1 MKKLSFIILMLL
13 LMLPVTVRAGSPWY
27 VEGEERSGVP
37 LTWNKLT
44 WYHDDGP
51 MGSSVN
57 NETALTWIRS
67 AMDEWVNTTF
77 AGVDTVEL
85 VQEEGGSIG
94 QDLTTL
100 EEVELYLEN
109 NPDFEGAL
117 IVFDEDGTILN
128 ELGFNIDSSAGMIIA
143 LTSILAADEA
153 GTRITQGVII
163 LDGTFID
170 YLGSMSNA
178 KMVFRAALLHEIG
191 HIFNLDHSQ
200 VNLDLAENC
209 TLGDACDNSG
219 NIPTMFPEMK
229 TYRQL
234 YPITDDELTLSSLY
248 PSEDFSNQFCVIAGE
263 IRDSSDQPL
272 QGVNVFA
279 HAASGDQ
286 DPVVDRR
293 SNASGSYYPACTADG
308 HYYLWGVIP
317 GKDYVVEYEPFS
329 EEYSAE
335 SGFEPF
341 SGLEGVPLPPSGF
354 ESGVVTRDDKTT
366 VRCEQGGEVIMMDTV
381 KLAVSNPCSELAQ
394 PGGGLD
400 LGSGSDD
407 ATTGKS
413 SCSLTAVDAS
423 FDIFNIAL
431 GAVAAL
437 VVISIARR
445 RLSVCRF

>member
-1 MKKLSFIILMLL
+1 VKKLSFIFLALIILVPAIAL
-13 LMLPVTVRAGSPWY
+13 AGGPWY
-27 VEGEERSGVP
+27 VEGVDRNGVP
-37 LTWNKLT
+37 LKWDKVT

-51 MGSSVN
+51 MGSSIS

-67 AMDEWVNTTF
+67 AMDEWTGTTF
-77 AGVDTVEL
+77 AGIDTVDVE
-85 VQEEGGSIG
+85 QEEGGSIG
-94 QDLTTL
+94 QDLSTL
-100 EEVELYLEN
+100 DEVELYLEN
-109 NPDFEGAL
+109 NPNFKGAL
-117 IVFDEDGTILN
+117 IIFDEDGSILN
-128 ELGFNIDSSAGMIIA
+128 ELGFNTDPNAGKIVA
-143 LTSILAADEA
+143 LTSILAADDS
-153 GTRITQGVII
+153 GTKITQGVII

-170 YLGSMSNA
+170 YLGSMANA

-200 VNLDLAENC
+200 VNLDLAEDC
-209 TLGDACDNSG
+209 TLGDTCENGG

-248 PSEDFSNQFCVIAGE
+248 PSGDFLDKFCVITGE
-263 IRDSSDQPL
+263 IHDSSDQPL

-279 HAASGDQ
+279 RAASGAQ
-286 DPVVDRR
+286 DPIVDRR
-293 SNASGSYYPACTADG
+293 SNGSGSYYPACTADG
-308 HYYLWGVIP
+308 HYYLWGIIP

-341 SGLEGVPLPPSGF
+341 SGMEGVPLPPKGF
-354 ESGVVTRDDKTT
+354 ESGVIQQGEKTT
-366 VRCEQGGEVIMMDTV
+366 VRCENGGDVIVMDTV
-381 KLAVSNPCSELAQ
+381 KLAASNPCSELTQ

-400 LGSGSDD
+400 LGSGSDTSVKKGSC
-407 ATTGKS
+407 ALTTGH
-413 SCSLTAVDAS
+413 AS

-437 VVISIARR
+437 VVIFVVRR
-445 RLSVCRF
+445 RLGVCRL